1 MLALVNTIS
10 LQGLEGNL
18 VRVEVDVSN
27 GLPAFD
33 LVGLPD
39 ASVRES
45 RERVRAAIK
54 NSGFEFPLQRVTVNL
69 APADLKKEGSGY
81 DLAIAVGVLAAT
93 GQVSADKL
101 NELTL
106 VGELSLDGAVRG
118 IPGVL
123 AMADAARNF
132 VPRLKL
138 MVPETN
144 APEAAL
150 IKELVVYPATN
161 LVTIA
166 TALQGE
172 TDLVPV
178 NAVGTLLDNYADG
191 VEDLAEVKGQDG
203 VKRALEVA
211 AAGGHNI
218 LLYGPPGSGKTMLI
232 RRLTTILPAMTL
244 EESLE
249 VTKIHS
255 VAGLLPR
262 GATLI
267 TQRPFRSP
275 HHTSSK
281 ASLVGGGRVP
291 RPGEISLAT
300 HGILFMDEFPEYE
313 RGVLEALRQPLEDR
327 VVTVSRVAAALT
339 YPAKMMLVAA
349 MNPCPC
355 GFLGDS
361 SRDCSCTPPQI
372 ARYRARISGPLL
384 DRIDLHVE
392 VPRVT
397 FNELDNQTSS
407 ESSAVIRQRVER
419 ARASQRQRF
428 GDPEGCNARMR
439 GREVRQHIRLESEA
453 KHFLREAFTK
463 LALSARAHDRILKV
477 ARTIADLADT
487 EVVRVEHLAEAIHYR
502 ALDRPV
508 S

>member
-93 GQVSADKL
+93 GQVPADSL
-101 NELTL
+101 NDLIL

-123 AMADAARNF
+123 AMADAARDF
-132 VPRLKL
+132 VPRLKM

-150 IKELVVYPATN
+150 IKEIVVYPATN
-161 LVTIA
+161 LITLA
-166 TALQGE
+166 TALKGE
-172 TDLVPV
+172 TDLAPV
-178 NAVGTLLDNYADG
+178 KAASTLLDNNADG
-191 VEDLAEVKGQDG
+191 VEDLAEVKGQGG

-232 RRLTTILPAMTL
+232 RRMTTILPAMTL

-281 ASLVGGGRVP
+281 ASLIGGGRVP

-355 GFLGDS
+355 GEPPWKKKLN
-361 SRDCSCTPPQI
+361 CTEI
-372 ARYRARISGPLL
+372 LA
-384 DRIDLHVE
+384 
-392 VPRVT
+392 
-397 FNELDNQTSS
+397 
-407 ESSAVIRQRVER
+407 
-419 ARASQRQRF
+419 
-428 GDPEGCNARMR
+428 R
-439 GREVRQHIRLESEA
+439 GRSSSPGSV
-453 KHFLREAFTK
+453 FTRTS
-463 LALSARAHDRILKV
+463 LTR
-477 ARTIADLADT
+477 ARTISRRTSNGGSPRSYNGPRNLDNRKGLFKIQYGY
-487 EVVRVEHLAEAIHYR
+487 EKELYR
-502 ALDRPV
+502 NL
-508 S
+508 